1 MQNAINFLYRQ
12 LDRLSDL
19 VSASAYTQARRKIK
33 PELFTYLHTEVLG
46 LFYAP
51 EDPAEGPAEDPISLW
66 CGRRLVGGDITMIN
80 LPDTPRLRHAYTVQT
95 NTHSPKGVVQAAG
108 LVCFDLL
115 NDVTLG
121 GHLLKRASAGQML
134 REHGVNDLAPADV
147 LVLDR
152 EFGDTGLMAFL
163 CHRQQDFIIRCKTAQ
178 FLSEVGQFVDSGAL
192 EAIVEIRVAPKQR
205 TLARAHHW
213 PLLLT
218 LRLVRHDLPGGSVEV
233 LITSLLDQQRYSRAR
248 IIEAYGLRWNI
259 ETFFDRLK
267 NLFEVERF
275 SSTTP
280 QGIEQDFHGMLF
292 LSTLESI
299 LTRPAA
305 RALRDGSQ
313 ERGCTQR
320 QTVNRSVSYAAVLE
334 MVIELLCDTRKS
346 VDTVLEEITLL
357 LMKKPQAIRPGRSF
371 KRTPLNQSKQPRYLR
386 YRRRLT

>member
-1 MQNAINFLYRQ
+1 MLQSQECVERFRTEARFFTRRRKLVFE
-12 LDRLSDL
+12 DL
-19 VSASAYTQARRKIK
+19 V
-33 PELFTYLHTEVLG
+33 
-46 LFYAP
+46 
-51 EDPAEGPAEDPISLW
+51 EGPAEDPIVTW
-66 CGRRLVGGDITMIN
+66 CDRRLVGGDITMIN
-80 LPDTPRLRHAYTVQT
+80 LPETPHLRRTYSVQT
-95 NTHSPKGVVQAAG
+95 NTRSTMGVVQAAG

-134 REHGVNDLAPADV
+134 REHGVNDLAPGDV

-163 CHRQQDFIIRCKTAQ
+163 CHRKQDFIIRVKTTQ
-178 FLSEVGQFVDSGAL
+178 FLTEVRQFVESGAL

-205 TLARAHHW
+205 ALARAHDL
-213 PLLLT
+213 PMQMT
-218 LRLVRHDLPGGSVEV
+218 LRLVRHDLPTGTVEV
-233 LITSLLDQQRYSRAR
+233 LITSLLDQLCYSRAS

-267 NLFEVERF
+267 NIFELERF
-275 SSTTP
+275 SSTTS
-280 QGIEQDFHGMLF
+280 QGVEQDFHGMLF

-305 RALRDGSQ
+305 RALRHGSQ
-313 ERGCTQR
+313 ERGCKQH
-320 QTVNRSVSYAAVLE
+320 QTVNRSVSYAALLE
-334 MVIELLCDTRKS
+334 MIIELLCDTGKS

-357 LMKKPQAIRPGRSF
+357 LMKKPQAIRPGRSY